1 MIRGA
6 WMSPREDS
14 EAQLRICCCAPR
26 QTDKPTTDSERAQR
40 WRLSLASLL
49 FFTVLLSDHLWLC
62 AAAKDRGSPAGG
74 EHHQRQPWQAEVAGG
89 GSAEHDQAKLAEASH
104 PHSASPSQ
112 HRLLGQQQQE
122 EEEEEEEE
130 MVEGATGAGDG
141 VEHHQTS
148 LTKTSHPH
156 PTFPPQHHLL
166 GQQQEEREV
175 EVEGA
180 VATGAGDG
188 VEHHQTSLTKTS
200 HPHPTFPPQHHLLG
214 WRRRQQEEGEMEV
227 GLGGRRRG
235 RRGSCDLFLSNQTK
249 FAAPDL
255 PCPDPHPTSF
265 PDLESAC
272 TKLHSLPFRLAFRA
286 SPSKG
291 DFLRA
296 YFGNFSLSFC
306 DSYSLLDLLL
316 GMANPDS
323 LDCSWDNLILDFG
336 IGFGLGPGLAVGDH
350 DQDGKACSSCI
361 QAYQRL
367 DQHAQEKYE
376 ELDSV
381 FEKYFQSEDYSVRS
395 CMGECKAIYK
405 AWLCSEYFNVTQ
417 HQCHQR
423 IPCKQYCVEV
433 QTRCPFI
440 LPDNE
445 DLVYGGLPS
454 FICTGLLEKQ
464 LTNGEPECCDVRW
477 SSCETPPSD
486 SEQNTPTKSMES
498 ASPYHA
504 RTSPLLSSSS
514 GPRLCNGRLRLC
526 MLVLMLLHTVVS
538 FSTAHSVGL
547 ETLST
552 IDESSTREE

>member
-74 EHHQRQPWQAEVAGG
+74 EHHQRQPWQADKPYKNISSPSNFPTPASSSGMAAAAAGG
-89 GSAEHDQAKLAEASH
+89 G
-104 PHSASPSQ
+104 
-112 HRLLGQQQQE
+112 
-122 EEEEEEEE
+122 
-130 MVEGATGAGDG
+130 GDG
-141 VEHHQTS
+141 
-148 LTKTSHPH
+148 
-156 PTFPPQHHLL
+156 
-166 GQQQEEREV
+166 G
-175 EVEGA
+175 
-180 VATGAGDG
+180 
-188 VEHHQTSLTKTS
+188 
-200 HPHPTFPPQHHLLG
+200 
-214 WRRRQQEEGEMEV
+214 
-227 GLGGRRRG
+227 
-235 RRGSCDLFLSNQTK
+235 NQTK